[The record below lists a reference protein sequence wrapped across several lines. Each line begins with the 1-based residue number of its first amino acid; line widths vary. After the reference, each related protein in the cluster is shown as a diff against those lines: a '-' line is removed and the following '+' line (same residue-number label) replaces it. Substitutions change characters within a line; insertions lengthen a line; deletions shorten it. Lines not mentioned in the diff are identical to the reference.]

1 MVADSIGILVVV
13 DDLHVTGQAT
23 VGVPFVVDASIT
35 VDQLEASSRTNLHCA
50 FSSEEHLAITSKDW
64 RSN

>member
-13 DDLHVTGQAT
+13 DDLHVTGQTT
-23 VGVPFVVDASIT
+23 VGIPLVVDAAIT
-35 VDQLEASSRTNLHCA
+35 VDQLEASSRTNLNCA
-50 FSSEEHLAITSKDW
+50 FPSEEHLAITSKDW